1 MKKNMNSLQ
10 LKLTEEVK
18 VMNKKVRIFSF
29 ICAVLMAGACFS
41 GCGKNAEP
49 SSSAENETTA
59 SETKAVS
66 SQENNTSQTESMTED
81 KTEPAKTS
89 LENNLKPSEG
99 LEFESNGD
107 GSCTIIG
114 IGTCEDNDIV
124 IPLKSPN
131 GDTVTLIGEYAFMSL
146 EDVDSVTLENYS
158 YEVDK
163 RAFQYGEFKKVNIVG
178 GNPIIK
184 ESAFSSC
191 EDLTAITFKDCKL
204 QINEY
209 AFLSSGKDA
218 EVSFTNCTGLID
230 KRAFQYGDFAS
241 LTISKSELE
250 IDNSA
255 FSSCEELTSVTFSD
269 STVTAGEYAFLSCG
283 DSAVVEIKNCSIT
296 LDDRAFQYASLSSL
310 SISGSKAEIG
320 DSAFSSC
327 EDLEKVN
334 IDCTSVTLG
343 EYAFMSCK
351 DLTNVSICDNSASDN
366 EIEIDDRAFQYCEK
380 LESVKIGKGNVKI
393 GEYAFSSCADK
404 LSVSA
409 AGKSYTAKE
418 LEKGLK

>member
-18 VMNKKVRIFSF
+18 VMNKNTKILSV
-29 ICAVLMAGACFS
+29 ICAVLIAGMCFS
-41 GCGKNAEP
+41 GCGKNVDSA
-49 SSSAENETTA
+49 SSEVNETTI
-59 SETKAVS
+59 SKLESVS
-66 SQENNTSQTESMTED
+66 SEEDNSSHTES
-81 KTEPAKTS
+81 KTEPS
-89 LENNLKPSEG
+89 NNMLDTDLKASEG

-107 GSCTIIG
+107 GTCTVIG
-114 IGTCEDNDIV
+114 IGTCTDTDIV
-124 IPLKSPN
+124 IPLKSPD

-163 RAFQYGEFKKVNIVG
+163 RAFQYGEFKKVNIIG

-283 DSAVVEIKNCSIT
+283 DSAVVEIKNCSLT
-296 LDDRAFQYASLSSL
+296 LDNRAFQYASLSSL
-310 SISGSKAEIG
+310 SIGGSKVEMG
-320 DSAFSSC
+320 DSVFSSC
-327 EDLEKVN
+327 EDLTTVK

-351 DLTNVSICDNSASDN
+351 DLTNISICDNSASDN

-380 LESVKIGKGNVKI
+380 LESVKIGNGNVKI
-393 GEYAFSSCADK
+393 GEYSFSSCAEN
-404 LSVSA
+404 LEISV
-409 AGKSYTAKE
+409 AGKAYTAKE